1 MKEKINADFLSAQ
14 KYWER
19 QSEDTR
25 LRNEQGFDVYNFGFQ
40 CNKKR
45 VVDYPSLWPYVRE
58 IYQMKDVTPTVNM
71 EHINK
76 TYHVRTPTRMRTH

>member
-1 MKEKINADFLSAQ
+1 MSIMELLQLILIFHIFFKKISI
-14 KYWER
+14 
-19 QSEDTR
+19 
-25 LRNEQGFDVYNFGFQ
+25 FDVYNFGFQ

>member
-25 LRNEQGFDVYNFGFQ
+25 LRNEQELGRLRQQIYILEAKVRSARCDEPGVVSLLFFDAAERRGGV
-40 CNKKR
+40 CLTSDA
-45 VVDYPSLWPYVRE
+45 DYKMS
-58 IYQMKDVTPTVNM
+58 
-71 EHINK
+71 
-76 TYHVRTPTRMRTH
+76 